1 MKELNLTVISGS
13 HRGNSES
20 ERIGAIITGKLKT
33 FGTNAKLL
41 TLAGSPIPLWDQ
53 EELKDPESNL
63 SSSWNSWKTDLSAS
77 EGFVII
83 SPEWG
88 GMVPPALKNLFLLS
102 SQQELGHKPALI
114 VSVSATINGAYPIA
128 ELRSSSYKN
137 NKICYLPEQIIIR
150 GAADFL
156 KTSDDPSANKLEER
170 LNHSLHFLIE
180 YAKAFRLIRE
190 SEVYR
195 SGEYPF
201 GM

>member
-1 MKELNLTVISGS
+1 MKELNLTVVSGS
-13 HRGNSES
+13 HRNNSES
-20 ERIGAIITGKLKT
+20 ERIGAIITSKLKA

-41 TLAGSPIPLWDQ
+41 TLAGNPIPLWDQ
-53 EELKDPESNL
+53 EELKNQESDL
-63 SSSWNSWKTDLSAS
+63 SLSWNSWKSDLSTS

-83 SPEWG
+83 TPEWG
-88 GMVPPALKNLFLLS
+88 GMVPPGLKNLFLLS
-102 SQQELGHKPALI
+102 SQLELGHKPALL
-114 VSVSATINGAYPIA
+114 VSVSASINGAYPIA

-150 GAADFL
+150 SAAEFL
-156 KTSDDPSANKLEER
+156 KGSEDLHNSKLEQR
-170 LNHSLHFLIE
+170 LDHSLHFLIE